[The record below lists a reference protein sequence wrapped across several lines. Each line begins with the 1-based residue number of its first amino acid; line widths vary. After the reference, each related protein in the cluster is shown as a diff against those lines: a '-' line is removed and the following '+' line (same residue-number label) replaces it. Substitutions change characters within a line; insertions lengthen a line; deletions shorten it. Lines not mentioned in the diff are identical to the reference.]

1 MSEVEEKMV
10 GEGGSYSIY
19 SQVEVEKESE
29 GEPDGKLLFQCFQCK
44 ELNYT

>member
-1 MSEVEEKMV
+1 MV
-10 GEGGSYSIY
+10 AEGGSYSIY

-29 GEPDGKLLFQCFQCK
+29 GEPDGKLLFKCFQCK